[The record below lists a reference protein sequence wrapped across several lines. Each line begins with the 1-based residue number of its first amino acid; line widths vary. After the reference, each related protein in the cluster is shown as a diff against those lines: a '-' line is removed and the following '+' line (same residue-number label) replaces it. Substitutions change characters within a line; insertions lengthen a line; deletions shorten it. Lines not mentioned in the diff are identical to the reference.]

1 MIRNFRD
8 RETRYIA
15 QGIRS
20 KRFPVAIQPRARQC
34 LERINAMHHPADL
47 RAFPAMRLEQ
57 LKGALAGCYSIRVNR
72 QFRIVFGW
80 MDGSA
85 TDVELTDYH

>member
-1 MIRNFRD
+1 
-8 RETRYIA
+8 
-15 QGIRS
+15 
-20 KRFPVAIQPRARQC
+20 
-34 LERINAMHHPADL
+34 MHHPADL

-72 QFRIVFGW
+72 QFRIVFSW
-80 MDGSA
+80 VDGRA